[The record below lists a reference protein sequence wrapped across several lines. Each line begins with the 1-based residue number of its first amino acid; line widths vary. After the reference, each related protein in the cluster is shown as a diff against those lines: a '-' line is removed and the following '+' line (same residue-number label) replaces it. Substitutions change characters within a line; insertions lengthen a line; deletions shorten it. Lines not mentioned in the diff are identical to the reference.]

1 LPKTENLRASRPA
14 ESGDQRA
21 VVRSAAHISEGITPM
36 KKLLLL
42 LVLIGAVAA
51 AASALRSD

>member
-1 LPKTENLRASRPA
+1 VVLRS
-14 ESGDQRA
+14 SGHVLGRD
-21 VVRSAAHISEGITPM
+21 HTM